1 MGCRNCSCQKNEHTH
16 ASHAHTPSVKHAQRV
31 LIGLSV
37 LAIAGAGIAS
47 ALALTSA
54 DQPATATPPA
64 TTVPAPA
71 TPKAPAT
78 AEQPPAVV
86 PASTTPGLIRHGRKD
101 PIGKPAGA
109 IRVATYNIENLFD
122 AEQPGAGSG
131 TPTPR
136 KPDAHRKAIAA
147 AIKAIDADVLALQE
161 IASKEVLVKFRDEYL
176 KDLGYTYVSSL
187 DAGDGREIE
196 QSVLS
201 RFPLKDE
208 INWPKTKLD
217 GVQPEKLGRRNN
229 PDAGKP
235 MQMARSALRVIV
247 TAPPK
252 DASGAAYELTL
263 FVLHHKSGP
272 YHSFQREAEAAK
284 VLSLAKSFE
293 SERPGANVII
303 LGDFN
308 AKPEE
313 KAVQTYL
320 TGGFIDPFGDLASRN
335 DPSVISHVSGRVIDH
350 VLLNAGAA
358 SELIKETRFVL
369 GTMQRPEDMDWR
381 STLPPEGYASDHY
394 PVVIDLMP
402 IEKPAQTPKN

>member
-1 MGCRNCSCQKNEHTH
+1 MGCRNCSCQKSE
-16 ASHAHTPSVKHAQRV
+16 HAHAVDTQGPSVRHAQRV

-47 ALALTSA
+47 ALALTSSE
-54 DQPATATPPA
+54 QPTTATPPP
-64 TTVPAPA
+64 TPAQSAPKPSA
-71 TPKAPAT
+71 TPGHPTAAAPLA
-78 AEQPPAVV
+78 A
-86 PASTTPGLIRHGRKD
+86 TPGLIRHGRKD
-101 PIGKPAGA
+101 PIAKPAGA

-122 AEQPGAGSG
+122 VEQPGVGSG

-136 KPDAHRKAIAA
+136 KPDEHRKAIAA

-161 IASKEVLVKFRDEYL
+161 IASKEVLIKFRDEYL

-187 DAGDGREIE
+187 DAGDGRQIE

-208 INWPKTKLD
+208 LNWPDTKLD
-217 GVQPEKLGRRNN
+217 AVHPEKLGRRAN

-235 MQMARSALRVIV
+235 IEMARSPLRVTV
-247 TAPPK
+247 TAAPK
-252 DASGAAYELTL
+252 DPAGKPYDLTL
-263 FVLHHKSGP
+263 FVVHHKSGP
-272 YHSFQREAEAAK
+272 FHSYQREAEAAK
-284 VLSLAKSFE
+284 VLSLAKGFE
-293 SERPGANVII
+293 SEHAGANIVI

-308 AKPEE
+308 AKPDE

-320 TGGFIDPFGDLASRN
+320 TSGFMDPFGDLVERN

-350 VLLNAGAA
+350 VLLNSNAAG
-358 SELIKETRFVL
+358 ELIKETRFVL
-369 GTMQRPEDMDWR
+369 GTMQRPEGMDWR

-402 IEKPAQTPKN
+402 IDKPAAAPKN

>member
-1 MGCRNCSCQKNEHTH
+1 MGCRNCSCQKSEHTH
-16 ASHAHTPSVKHAQRV
+16 AAHAQEPSVKHAQRV

-47 ALALTSA
+47 ALALTSTE
-54 DQPATATPPA
+54 QPTTATPPA
-64 TTVPAPA
+64 PTAPKTPASADKTTTAAPA
-71 TPKAPAT
+71 AA
-78 AEQPPAVV
+78 
-86 PASTTPGLIRHGRKD
+86 TPGLIRHGRKD
-101 PIGKPAGA
+101 PIAKPAGA

-122 AEQPGAGSG
+122 AEQPAMGGG

-161 IASKEVLVKFRDEYL
+161 IASKEVLVRFRDEYL

-208 INWPKTKLD
+208 MNWPNTKLE
-217 GVQPEKLGRRNN
+217 VVHPEKLGRRAN

-235 MQMARSALRVIV
+235 IEMARSALRV
-247 TAPPK
+247 TATAAPK
-252 DASGAAYELTL
+252 DPSGKPYELTL
-263 FVLHHKSGP
+263 FVVHHKSGP
-272 YHSFQREAEAAK
+272 FFSYQREAEAAK

-293 SERPGANVII
+293 AEHAGANIVI

-308 AKPEE
+308 AKPDE

-320 TGGFIDPFGDLASRN
+320 TNGFMDPFGDLAERN

-350 VLLNAGAA
+350 VLLNGNTA

-369 GTMQRPEDMDWR
+369 GTMQRPEGMDWR
-381 STLPPEGYASDHY
+381 TTLPPEGYASDHY

-402 IEKPAQTPKN
+402 IDKPAATPKN